1 MLDWV
6 IKFLL
11 TIKLVTT
18 ITNITFAVHLKYIF
32 CQLQFTLVIRLIF
45 PNNHPTSS
53 GNIRQT
59 TNISTTFWLSMLGVG
74 ECQTRCTNLGPM
86 LTQRWASHHNI
97 GHAQWISP
105 LQQNFILLYADWST
119 YAAYYFLNTS
129 TSSFFKYL
137 KL

>member
-18 ITNITFAVHLKYIF
+18 ITNITFEVHLKYIF
-32 CQLQFTLVIRLIF
+32 YQLQFTLVIRLIF

-59 TNISTTFWLSMLGVG
+59 TNISTTFCLSMFGVG
-74 ECQTRCTNLGPM
+74 AWQTRCTNLGPM

-97 GHAQWISP
+97 WTRAMDQPPPAKFHP
-105 LQQNFILLYADWST
+105 PVRRLVYVHCVLLS
-119 YAAYYFLNTS
+119 
-129 TSSFFKYL
+129 
-137 KL
+137 